1 MAQPKPQSS
10 GIFQRAEGISDPTSP
25 KYRRGKGM
33 GAGTGNCFPLP
44 FTPFPPPTVLLPEGR
59 GGGMPLICQGDGSPT
74 LSDLFKPTKGEEELP
89 PLPRCQASL
98 RDPEE
103 SLAPEE
109 IRGPTAQS
117 FPSQWGEGGRRAGW
131 KGPKWEK
138 PIRLPIRVGCFD
150 SPLRRIPEGTEGGG
164 WFTAYLRLLAI
175 RRGKPSPKD
184 GLFPP

>member
-1 MAQPKPQSS
+1 
-10 GIFQRAEGISDPTSP
+10 
-25 KYRRGKGM
+25 M

-164 WFTAYLRLLAI
+164 MVYRLPPSSGHSEGEAIPEGWFIPPIGWPL
-175 RRGKPSPKD
+175 PSPPGIKLQRSASFFAQEEFMD
-184 GLFPP
+184 LRW